1 MCPDVAE
8 VCVVVNIDLLISTGL
23 WLSGLGMTG
32 LGVEMTLDRRAPERK
47 MVYRFAFC
55 ALGAIFIAL
64 SYKQSDISEKRAREL
79 AEKHQQEELR
89 SEGNVKYVQ
98 GQLDSVNKVLGI
110 LAANSDP
117 KQVAA
122 ALNGILPKTIASA
135 PTGLQPPAIERMT
148 NKQLRDQIIDFCG
161 QLRQFVKQQDDR
173 ETTANNSFR
182 EQERAAKDQTERQKL
197 FQEEIHSF
205 EYRHNQMKYDFNS
218 KYKASAIMYRDE
230 LIRRLGPQPP
240 ASTTGRET
248 AALDSDFVDTRFLDD
263 TAAYLENLA
272 RKLTN

>member
-1 MCPDVAE
+1 
-8 VCVVVNIDLLISTGL
+8 VVNIDLLISTGL

>member
-1 MCPDVAE
+1 VCPDVAE